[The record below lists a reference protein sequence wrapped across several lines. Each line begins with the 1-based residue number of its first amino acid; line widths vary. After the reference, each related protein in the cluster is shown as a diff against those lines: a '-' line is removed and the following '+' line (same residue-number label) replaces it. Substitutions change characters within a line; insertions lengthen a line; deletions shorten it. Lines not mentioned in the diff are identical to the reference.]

1 MSVRGHHEVDARVWH
16 QVGLE
21 LSHIDVE
28 STIESE
34 GCSQGGDN
42 LGGQTVQVGVGGAF
56 DVEAT
61 TADVVESLV
70 VKHDSDVGVLQ
81 EGVGS
86 EGGVVWLNDSSR
98 HLRGWVHAESE
109 LGLLAV
115 VDGETLEEES
125 AEARA
130 GTATNRV
137 EDEEALETGALV
149 GKPAEAVESEVDDLL
164 THGVVATSVVVSSI
178 FLAGDEL
185 LWVVELAVGTGAD
198 LVDHGRLEVEVDA
211 TRHVLASAS
220 LEEEGVEVVITA
232 ADGLVGRHL
241 AVRLNAVLE
250 AVELPASISH
260 LASALADMDRD
271 SLTHC

>member
-34 GCSQGGDN
+34 GCSQVGDD
-42 LGGQTVQVGVGGAF
+42 LSGQTVQVGVGGAL

-70 VKHDSDVGVLQ
+70 VKHDSDVGVLE
-81 EGVGS
+81 EGAGS
-86 EGGVVWLNDSSR
+86 EGGVVWLNDSGG
-98 HLRGWVHAESE
+98 HLRGWVHAEAE

-115 VDGETLEEES
+115 VDGQTLEEER

-130 GTATNRV
+130 STATNRV
-137 EDEEALETGALV
+137 EDEEALETSALV
-149 GKPAEAVESEVDDLL
+149 GELDDLL
-164 THGVVATSVVVSSI
+164 THGVVTTGVVVGSI

-211 TRHVLASAS
+211 ARHVLAGAS
-220 LEEEGVEVVITA
+220 LGKEGVEGVIT
-232 ADGLVGRHL
+232 
-241 AVRLNAVLE
+241 
-250 AVELPASISH
+250 
-260 LASALADMDRD
+260 
-271 SLTHC
+271 